1 MTDGDSAAH
10 YVRDGMVR
18 SACLNKTG
26 RWAADSQRPE
36 IPPPPTVVGGMVRN
50 AA

>member
-1 MTDGDSAAH
+1 MEIPPPPTVVG
-10 YVRDGMVR
+10 GMVR
-18 SACLNKTG
+18 STCLNKTG